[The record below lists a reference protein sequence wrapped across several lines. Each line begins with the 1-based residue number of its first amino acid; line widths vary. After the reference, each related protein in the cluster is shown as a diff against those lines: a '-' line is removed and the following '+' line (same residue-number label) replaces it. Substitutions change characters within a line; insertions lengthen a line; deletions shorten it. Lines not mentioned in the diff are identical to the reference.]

1 VTQQT
6 LLASGSTAVAEVL
19 VESSTA
25 FPTFDTSGFGDLVHE
40 AMEPVAPAAPVHI
53 DMPEHCLAFLS
64 AGKMEYCQAAEA
76 SKGENFHDPA
86 AHTALPDH

>member
-1 VTQQT
+1 VIQQT
-6 LLASGSTAVAEVL
+6 LLASDSTAVAEVL

-25 FPTFDTSGFGDLVHE
+25 FPTFDPSTSGFGGLVHEAHE

-64 AGKMEYCQAAEA
+64 AGKME
-76 SKGENFHDPA
+76 
-86 AHTALPDH
+86 